1 MVHPHLCCRNIRQL
15 KIDEGCGCRIRIS
28 HNPLGIGWWNHLHC
42 RCHYLIPKSVNRY
55 FSVFPDVLSFALKI
69 VSFVMSI
76 ATISL
81 FLCWYSPIFKWIG
94 MPMIP
99 YLQLC
104 QMPDAA
110 VIATATLVGCAEI
123 ALPVMTIAGQ
133 QISEMAIFFV
143 IVLSTV
149 QIIFFTE
156 SANAMMKADM
166 GLKFGQLIVIFL
178 IRTVIAIPIVSLFA
192 HIIYG

>member
-1 MVHPHLCCRNIRQL
+1 MLPDHCLYPGHHRHPHPAPVLE
-15 KIDEGCGCRIRIS
+15 EGRVPQRRG
-28 HNPLGIGWWNHLHC
+28 PGKYTMGIFKKALAAATTKAKKTQ
-42 RCHYLIPKSVNRY
+42 Y
-55 FSVFPDVLSFALKI
+55 SVFITSIPDVLSFALKI

-81 FLCWYSPIFKWIG
+81 FLCWYTPIFKWIG

-110 VIATATLVGCAEI
+110 VIAPATLVGCAEI

-156 SANAMMKADM
+156 SKCYCS
-166 GLKFGQLIVIFL
+166 LIQSINL
-178 IRTVIAIPIVSLFA
+178 S
-192 HIIYG
+192 IISIILPPYHVWVVTF

>member
-1 MVHPHLCCRNIRQL
+1 
-15 KIDEGCGCRIRIS
+15 
-28 HNPLGIGWWNHLHC
+28 
-42 RCHYLIPKSVNRY
+42 
-55 FSVFPDVLSFALKI
+55 
-69 VSFVMSI
+69 MSI
-76 ATISL
+76 ATVSL
-81 FLCWYSPIFKWIG
+81 FLCWYTPIFTWIG

-110 VIATATLVGCAEI
+110 VIAPATLVGCAEI